1 MKNFLLTG
9 KLNEQ
14 GFCIIVLI
22 SKQIERYNF
31 MEKSLALIKDF
42 VDEHLKNNIENLK
55 TFNFENLKNKNDTK
69 FGKMTKEGE
78 FDADDTAIVRAICF
92 IVWKDDLPDLKN
104 FEDIGTGKKYRGDTL
119 NTYNTLFGK
128 ENAGIKKYFSD
139 KNQMEELLEKAK
151 KFRADFQTIGNFMLM
166 PNKSV
171 SSKTINTY
179 RGFCSWHDYFDR
191 FLSELD
197 NCLTNSVE
205 NDEVLTKLIEE
216 NDFYFS
222 NIKDIREFSEKN
234 FLELYLDS
242 NGVQSFFDPCKYHWQ
257 IKKPT
262 KIQKE
267 EYIEFAKNYISKSTE
282 IIEYRAEKIVEKL
295 KLEINKHKK
304 V

>member
-1 MKNFLLTG
+1 
-9 KLNEQ
+9 
-14 GFCIIVLI
+14 
-22 SKQIERYNF
+22 
-31 MEKSLALIKDF
+31 MEKSLDLIRNFIEDKRYLNGD
-42 VDEHLKNNIENLK
+42 IENLK
-55 TFNFENLKNKNDTK
+55 TFNFEKIKNEDQY
-69 FGKMTKEGE
+69 GKMSKEGE
-78 FDADDTAIVRAICF
+78 FDADDTAIIRAICF

-179 RGFCSWHDYFDR
+179 RGFCSWRDYFDR
-191 FLSELD
+191 FLSELN

-216 NDFYFS
+216 NDFYFN
-222 NIKDIREFSEKN
+222 NIKGIREFSEKN

-242 NGVQSFFDPCKYHWQ
+242 NGVKRFFNPCKYHWQ

-282 IIEYRAEKIVEKL
+282 IIEYRAKKIVEKL
-295 KLEINKHKK
+295 KLEIDKHKK
-304 V
+304 DI